1 MNLTSPHVVYFV
13 KQFPEVTLHVLIKI
27 YLCQKNDILPG
38 IILQIEAHY
47 HPFEIHHVI
56 TIYFTV

>member
-1 MNLTSPHVVYFV
+1 MNLTSPHIVYFV
-13 KQFPEVTLHVLIKI
+13 KQFSEVTLRVLIKI

-38 IILQIEAHY
+38 IILQIEAYY